1 MDKKTLSERDIVT
14 KCILPALQKSGWDLG
29 VQVREEFP
37 MSAGRVIV
45 KGSRQQPGLRGKD
58 ERADI
63 VLFHKLNIPIAVIE
77 AKRNDKTLGSGIQQA
92 LRYAERLDVPLAY
105 STNGDA
111 FLESDISGTA
121 SQVEREIPLL
131 AFPSPQELWRRY
143 CAYKKLDGAPQA
155 IAAQDWYQGM
165 EDKTPRYYQIKA
177 VNRTVEAIAAGKRR
191 VLLVMA
197 TGTGKTYTAFQIIWR
212 LWKARAVKRV
222 LFLADRNILLSQ
234 ARNKDFQP
242 FGPAMTRIEH
252 RTADKSF
259 EIYLALYQ
267 AVSGTEEAK
276 NTYKQFSPGFFD
288 LIVVDECHRGSA
300 ADDSAWRE
308 ILEYFQS
315 ATQIGLTATPKETSE
330 ISNVDYFEEPIFTY
344 SLREGIDDGYLA
356 PYKVTRIDIDKDVDG
371 YIPGE
376 GKLDKYGQP
385 VKNRKYERKDYDR
398 TLVLE
403 QRTELV
409 ARKITEHLKGIKDR
423 FAKTIVFCQ
432 DIEHAE
438 RMRSALARENEDEFL
453 KNRRYVRKITGDDPD
468 GKRELD
474 EFILP
479 DSKYPVIATTS
490 KLLSTGI
497 DAQTCKLIVIDQEIG
512 SMAEFK
518 QIIGR
523 GTRIREDHGKMWFT
537 IMDFRGATRHFQDI
551 KFDGPPEQ
559 IYEPKE
565 GQPVVR
571 PDEDEEGPTPDE
583 EGPPS
588 PSVARAARGTRREKT
603 YIDDEAAAVVSEI
616 VERYGPDGQRI
627 DASIE
632 DHARAILRARFA
644 SREALRA
651 AWLADGERRA
661 IMADLEQ
668 QGVALD
674 DLTRKHGEDYATL
687 DILVHTGYS
696 GPLLTR
702 RERSRSAPVRTLLDA
717 QTGLPRAVLDGLLD
731 KFIEGV
737 EAIGDIEL
745 LRVRPFD
752 QMGTLVELVRAF
764 GGRPKYEKALAA
776 LEEALY
782 AEP

>member
-1 MDKKTLSERDIVT
+1 M
-14 KCILPALQKSGWDLG
+14 
-29 VQVREEFP
+29 
-37 MSAGRVIV
+37 
-45 KGSRQQPGLRGKD
+45 
-58 ERADI
+58 
-63 VLFHKLNIPIAVIE
+63 
-77 AKRNDKTLGSGIQQA
+77 QQA

-111 FLESDISGTA
+111 FLENDLSGTA
-121 SQVEREIPLL
+121 SQIEREIPLL
-131 AFPSPQELWRRY
+131 AFPSPEELWRRY
-143 CAYKKLDGAPQA
+143 CAYKKLDGGAPA

-165 EDKTPRYYQIKA
+165 EDKKPRYYQIQA
-177 VNRTVEAIAAGKRR
+177 VNRTVEAIAAGTPR

-212 LWKARAVKRV
+212 LWKAKAAKRV
-222 LFLADRNILLSQ
+222 LFLADRNILLNQ

-242 FGPAMTRIEH
+242 FGPAMTKIEH

-267 AVSGTEEAK
+267 AVTGTEEEK
-276 NTYKQFSPGFFD
+276 NIYKQFSPGFFD

-300 ADDSAWRE
+300 AEDSAWRK
-308 ILEYFQS
+308 ILEYFKS
-315 ATQIGLTATPKETSE
+315 ATQIGLTATPKDTVE

-344 SLREGIDDGYLA
+344 SLRQGIDDGYLA
-356 PYKVTRIDIDKDVDG
+356 PYKVTRIDLDKDLEG
-371 YIPGE
+371 YTPGD

-409 ARKITEHLKGIKDR
+409 ARKITEYLKGINDR
-423 FAKTIVFCQ
+423 YAKTIVFCQ

-438 RMRSALARENEDEFL
+438 RMRSALARENADEFT

-474 EFILP
+474 EFIQP
-479 DSKYPVIATTS
+479 RTRYPVIATTS
-490 KLLSTGI
+490 KLLTTGV
-497 DAQTCKLIVIDQEIG
+497 DAQTCKLIVLDQEIG

-523 GTRIREDHGKMWFT
+523 GTRINEENHKMWFT
-537 IMDFRGATRHFQDI
+537 IMDFRGATRHFQDT

-565 GQPVVR
+565 GQPVV
-571 PDEDEEGPTPDE
+571 PPEDDAAEGSDD
-583 EGPPS
+583 GPPS
-588 PSVARAARGTRREKT
+588 PPVATASRGTRREKI
-603 YIDDEAAAVVSEI
+603 YIDDEGVAVVSEI
-616 VERYGPDGQRI
+616 VERYGADGQRI
-627 DASIE
+627 DDTIE
-632 DHARAILRARFA
+632 EHARKVVRARFTSRQHLREEWLAADDRRAIL
-644 SREALRA
+644 
-651 AWLADGERRA
+651 
-661 IMADLEQ
+661 ADLERE
-668 QGVALD
+668 GVALD
-674 DLTRKHGEDYATL
+674 DLTRTIGEDHATL
-687 DILVHTGYS
+687 DVLAHAGFAA
-696 GPLLTR
+696 PLITR
-702 RERSRSAPVRTLLDA
+702 RERSRSLPVRTLLAA
-717 QTGLPRAVLDGLLD
+717 QTELPRAVLLGLLD

-737 EAIGDIEL
+737 ETVGDIEL

-776 LEEALY
+776 LEKALY

>member
-1 MDKKTLSERDIVT
+1 MDKKALSERDIIT
-14 KCILPALQKSGWDLG
+14 KVIFDALEKRGWNLKT
-29 VQVREEFP
+29 QVLEEFP
-37 MSAGRVIV
+37 MSDGRVIV
-45 KGSRQQPGLRGKD
+45 KGSRQQAGLRGKG

-63 VLFHKLNIPIAVIE
+63 VLFYKHNIPIAVIE
-77 AKRNDKTLGSGIQQA
+77 AKSNKKTLGSGIQQA
-92 LRYAERLDVPLAY
+92 IRYAERLDVPLAY
-105 STNGDA
+105 SSNGDA

-121 SQVEREIPLL
+121 RQVEREIELE
-131 AFPSPQELWRRY
+131 AFPSPEELWRRY
-143 CAYKKLDGAPQA
+143 CAYKKLDARTQA

-165 EDKTPRYYQIKA
+165 EGKKPRYYQIQA
-177 VNRTVEAIAAGKRR
+177 VNRTVEAIAAGTPR

-212 LWKARAVKRV
+212 LWKAKAAKRV
-222 LFLADRNILLSQ
+222 LFLADRNILLNQ

-242 FGPAMTRIEH
+242 FGPAMTKIEH

-267 AVSGTEEAK
+267 AVTGTEESK
-276 NTYKQFSPGFFD
+276 NIYKQFSPGFFD

-300 ADDSAWRE
+300 AADSAWRE
-308 ILEYFQS
+308 ILEYFES
-315 ATQIGLTATPKETSE
+315 ATQIGLTATPKQTEE

-344 SLREGIDDGYLA
+344 SLRQGIDDGYLA
-356 PYKVTRIDIDKDVDG
+356 PYKVTRIDFDKDREG
-371 YIPGE
+371 YTPGD

-385 VKNRKYERKDYDR
+385 VKNRTYKRPDFDR

-403 QRTELV
+403 QRTDLV
-409 ARKITEHLKGIKDR
+409 ARKITEYLKATDR

-438 RMRSALARENEDEFL
+438 RMRSALARENADEFE

-474 EFILP
+474 EFIQP
-479 DSKYPVIATTS
+479 RTKYPVIATTS
-490 KLLSTGI
+490 KLLTTGV

-512 SMAEFK
+512 SMSEFK

-523 GTRIREDHGKMWFT
+523 GTRINEENHKMWFT
-537 IMDFRGATRHFQDI
+537 IMDFRGATRHFQDV

-565 GQPVVR
+565 GEPVV
-571 PDEDEEGPTPDE
+571 PPEDDETGGSDD
-583 EGPPS
+583 GPPS
-588 PSVARAARGTRREKT
+588 PSVATAARGTRRVKT
-603 YIDDEAAAVVSEI
+603 YIDDEGVAVVSEI

-627 DASIE
+627 EASIE
-632 DHARAILRARFA
+632 DHARAVLRARFS
-644 SREALRA
+644 SREQLREV
-651 AWLADGERRA
+651 WLAADDRRE
-661 IMADLEQ
+661 IIADLERA
-668 QGVALD
+668 GVGLD

-687 DILVHTGYS
+687 DILANAGFAA
-696 GPLLTR
+696 PLLTR
-702 RERSRSAPVRTLLDA
+702 RERYRSMPVMRMLHA
-717 QTGLPRAVLDGLLD
+717 QAELPRAVLAGLLD

-737 EAIGDIEL
+737 ETIGDIEL

-782 AEP
+782 QEP